1 MAFMFILIKQ
11 SKNNYYINII
21 MNFIKK
27 EITIAKN
34 KISCI
39 LNQSNNDKLPFTN
52 YDLSNPIDTTLYS
65 IKIEK

>member
-1 MAFMFILIKQ
+1 ME
-11 SKNNYYINII
+11 
-21 MNFIKK
+21 FIKK
-27 EITIAKN
+27 EITIVKN

-52 YDLSNPIDTTLYS
+52 YDVSNPLDTTLYC

>member
-1 MAFMFILIKQ
+1 ME
-11 SKNNYYINII
+11 
-21 MNFIKK
+21 FIKK
-27 EITIAKN
+27 EITIVTN

-52 YDLSNPIDTTLYS
+52 YDVSNPLDTTLYY

>member
-1 MAFMFILIKQ
+1 MFILIKQ